1 MFWECLMKRLPSKR
15 RLPGWACGA
24 DVWGLGQWGR
34 LKGYEACL
42 CFLVVSQVGRVIVP
56 HVQRRGERDHRVAV
70 LRLARVPAI

>member
-1 MFWECLMKRLPSKR
+1 MSGGCLVGPVEQTS
-15 RLPGWACGA
+15 GA
-24 DVWGLGQWGR
+24 WGSVGQWGR

-42 CFLVVSQVGRVIVP
+42 CFLVVSQVGRVVVP